1 MPDVSQV
8 HIDVA
13 LTNVSVAYRNTD
25 YIADAVAPPIAVR
38 KQSDKYFIYDPHR
51 EFLRATPDARA
62 PGAEASE
69 VDFQLSTDS
78 YFCEDHA
85 LEAAIPDEEREN
97 ADPPLQPDIDRAEML
112 ADKIAL
118 NREIA
123 LETLLRTSGAI
134 SGVSL
139 DPVDWWSV
147 PTSDPL
153 AQLREARQVV
163 FSAAQRRPNVAILPY
178 AVFDALRHHPQI
190 VERIKYTTAGIIGE
204 ELLAQ
209 LLDLDRVL
217 VPRAF
222 KNVARR
228 GQAPACVPVWGNTA
242 WLLYVPPRP
251 ALKQVMAVGT
261 FVWSGAMGAVD
272 GWVVERWREPRR
284 KADMIRVQRYY
295 DHKLIAPTAIYRIQN
310 VIESPQ

>member
-1 MPDVSQV
+1 MPEVSQV

-38 KQSDKYFIYDPHR
+38 KQSDKYFIYDPQR
-51 EFLRATPDARA
+51 EYLRATPDARS

-123 LETLLRTSGAI
+123 LETLLSTSTAI
-134 SGVSL
+134 NGTSL
-139 DPVDWWSV
+139 DPVDWWSN
-147 PTSDPL
+147 PESDPL
-153 AQLREARQVV
+153 TQLREARQNV
-163 FSAAQRRPNVAILPY
+163 FAVAQRRPNVAIMPY
-178 AVFDALRHHPQI
+178 AIFDALRHHPKI
-190 VERIKYTTAGIIGE
+190 VDRIKYTTAGVVGE
-204 ELLAQ
+204 QLLAQ

-217 VPRAF
+217 VPRSF

-228 GQAPACVPVWGNTA
+228 GQAPVCVPVWGNA
-242 WLLYVPPRP
+242 VWLLYVPPRP
-251 ALKQVMAVGT
+251 ALKQVTAVAT
-261 FVWSGAMGAVD
+261 FVWSGAMGSVD

-295 DHKLIAPTAIYRIQN
+295 DHKLIAPSAIYRIQN